1 MQMLANVDC
10 VIMGFWSYVVG
21 WPSTNF
27 DGQVVISVGVVSA
40 TDYVLV
46 MGKPCWIGD
55 FEAILVLNA
64 TRSVW
69 ANVVSVLVFAIS
81 MLVIITSAEVGNG
94 NVVIG
99 VRHALR
105 LEGACIVILAW
116 EVVWFVGALLVCIMA
131 RFVATLVFGRGPL
144 CWWRVCVMLQCV
156 YFVHASPCKLSLVAH
171 VVFL

>member
-27 DGQVVISVGVVSA
+27 DGQVVISAGVVSA

-69 ANVVSVLVFAIS
+69 ANVVSVLVSAIS

-116 EVVWFVGALLVCIMA
+116 EVVWFVGAFTCLHYGEIRCNACFWMRTIVLMMCVCDAIVCLLCACITM
-131 RFVATLVFGRGPL
+131 
-144 CWWRVCVMLQCV
+144 
-156 YFVHASPCKLSLVAH
+156 
-171 VVFL
+171 